1 MGKYLFVTLILLGL
15 APKKGRCQYVDTL
28 VDVGGYRLHF
38 HLIRGSGMPIL
49 FEAGSGAGGD
59 SWDTILPPIAAKTHA
74 TLITYD
80 RAGFEQSELD
90 SSNDDVNRHGLVNG
104 IEGLEKGLK
113 KLGYDGNIMLVASS
127 YGGFCATLFAARH
140 PGTVKA
146 AVWVDINHVCWFT
159 DSWVDTEMRE
169 RRHDAAS
176 IKSKSLA
183 LYYQQL
189 NLGNNIELMRKTP
202 FPATIPVID
211 LLSEKNFPDS
221 VMHARWAA
229 CHREFV
235 AAQPNRE
242 GIFAAGC
249 GHVIFRD
256 NPTLVI
262 NTIVKAYKGTQ
273 GTEN

>member
-15 APKKGRCQYVDTL
+15 ASNKGRCQHVDTL

-38 HLIRGSGMPIL
+38 HLIRGTGMPIL
-49 FEAGSGAGGD
+49 FEAGSGSGGD
-59 SWDTILPPIAAKTHA
+59 VWDTILAPIAAKTHA

-80 RAGFEQSELD
+80 RAGFEQSGLD

-104 IEGLEKGLK
+104 IEGLERGLK
-113 KLGYDGNIMLVASS
+113 RLGYDGNIMLVASS

-169 RRHDAAS
+169 RRRDAAA

-183 LYYQQL
+183 VYYQQL
-189 NLGNNIELMRKTP
+189 NLENNVALMRKTP
-202 FPATIPVID
+202 FPANIPVID

-221 VMHARWAA
+221 AMHARWAA

-242 GIFAAGC
+242 AIFAAGC

-256 NPTLVI
+256 NPMLVI
-262 NTIVKAYKGTQ
+262 NAIVKAYKGAL
-273 GTEN
+273 GREN